1 MYPKML
7 KATNRVICVFMSA
20 IDFVFIYIHVCVF
33 AESQSEISTLETELK
48 KISDQKQDLER
59 KLRVGE
65 DDKAS
70 FEKVSAAVGNCFT
83 STEASRACVVE
94 LCTFTTKDL
103 L

>member
-1 MYPKML
+1 ML
-7 KATNRVICVFMSA
+7 YVCSCLKNHSLPLILYLYISMCVC
-20 IDFVFIYIHVCVF
+20 VCVF
-33 AESQSEISTLETELK
+33 AESQSDISTLETELK

-83 STEASRACVVE
+83 CSEASRACVVE

>member
-1 MYPKML
+1 M
-7 KATNRVICVFMSA
+7 CV
-20 IDFVFIYIHVCVF
+20 C

-70 FEKVSAAVGNCFT
+70 FEKVSAAVRNCFT
-83 STEASRACVVE
+83 CREASRACVVE